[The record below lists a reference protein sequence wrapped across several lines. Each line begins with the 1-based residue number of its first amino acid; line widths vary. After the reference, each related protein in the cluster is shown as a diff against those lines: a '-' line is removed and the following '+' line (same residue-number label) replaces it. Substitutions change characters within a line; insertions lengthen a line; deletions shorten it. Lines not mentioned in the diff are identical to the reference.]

1 MIYAIWLDILLALAT
16 HFWLRNYR
24 PKSLL
29 LLIAP
34 ILTIPGFLAYHLHS
48 DPPSRHATFQIY
60 AVFLGALLSSII
72 VYRVSPLHPLAKY
85 PGPTL
90 CKISKLWTMFIA
102 YRGGLHLYHQALH
115 VEYGPIV
122 RVGPNELSIAD
133 KSFIPLILGS
143 SGLPKGP
150 LWEGRSFS
158 STNEKVNNTKLLSV
172 KDPQRH
178 AQLRK
183 PWDQAFKATPL
194 HSYGEI
200 LVEEVGKF
208 TNLLEEKY
216 RTSED
221 GKAHVDIARWISYL
235 SFDFMGYMAFGTE
248 FNLVRNGDKDGVFEN
263 LESAIFWPS
272 VLQHIPWVTPMMHAV
287 PFAGTSIKKFA
298 AFAMTQAKIRCGKN
312 AQKRDLFHFMLD
324 ALESD
329 PKKDPL
335 PFIFNTSVTA
345 IVAGSDTTA
354 TALCT
359 IVYYLMRYPASLA
372 RLRRELDEAFSFED
386 CAPVNISQLAELE
399 FLNAV
404 ANEALRLQPPLPNSL
419 QRAPPEGSEGKMCGT
434 TYIPEGT
441 AVIIPPYTLHRDPEY
456 FSPRSEE
463 FWPERWIVKD
473 DPTVVLDLDAF
484 IPFSYG
490 PANCA
495 GKPLAMQELRYITA
509 VLVRQFDIVPETGFD
524 LETWE
529 EGLKDRFL
537 LAKGPLPVVIS
548 PRQSAR

>member
-1 MIYAIWLDILLALAT
+1 MISAILLDILLALAT

-34 ILTIPGFLAYHLHS
+34 ILTIPGFLAYRS
-48 DPPSRHATFQIY
+48 NFVPPSTHSTFQIY
-60 AVFLGALLSSII
+60 AIFLGALLSSIV

-85 PGPTL
+85 PGPTI
-90 CKISKLWTMFIA
+90 CKISKLWTAFVA
-102 YRGGLHLYHQALH
+102 YRGRLHLYHQALH
-115 VEYGPIV
+115 AEYGPIV

-133 KSFIPLILGS
+133 KSFIPHILGS
-143 SGLPKGP
+143 PGLPKGP
-150 LWEGRSFS
+150 LWDGRSFS
-158 STNEKVNNTKLLSV
+158 STNEKFNNYKLLGV
-172 KDPQRH
+172 RNPQRH

-183 PWDQAFKATPL
+183 PWNQAFKATPL
-194 HSYGEI
+194 HIYGET

-208 TNLLEEKY
+208 TVLLEKC
-216 RTSED
+216 RRSED
-221 GKAHVDIARWISYL
+221 GRAHVDIARWISYL
-235 SFDFMGYMAFGTE
+235 SFDFMGSMAFGAE
-248 FNLVRNGDKDGVFEN
+248 FNLVRNGDKDGVFKN

-272 VLQHIPWVTPMMHAV
+272 ILQHVPWVTQMVHAV
-287 PFAGTSIKKFA
+287 PFAGASMKKFG
-298 AFAMTQAKIRCGKN
+298 AFAMTQAKIRCGKDV
-312 AQKRDLFHFMLD
+312 QKRDLFHYMLD

-329 PKKDPL
+329 PKNDPM
-335 PFIFNTSVTA
+335 PFIFNNSVTA
-345 IVAGSDTTA
+345 IIAGSDTTA

-359 IVYYLMRYPASLA
+359 IVYYLMRYPAYVA

-386 CAPVNISQLAELE
+386 CAPIDISQLAELE

-404 ANEALRLQPPLPNSL
+404 ANEALRLLPPFPNSL

-434 TYIPEGT
+434 TFIPEGT
-441 AVIIPPYTLHRDPEY
+441 AVIIPPYTLHRNPKY
-456 FSPRSEE
+456 FSPRTEE
-463 FWPERWIVKD
+463 FWPERWIVKN
-473 DPTVVLDLDAF
+473 DPTIVLDLNAF

-509 VLVRQFDIVPETGFD
+509 VLVRQFNIEPETGFD
-524 LETWE
+524 LVSWE
-529 EGLKDRFL
+529 EDLKDRL
-537 LAKGPLPVVIS
+537 VLAKGPLPVVIS